1 MHDSHRELGLAH
13 LYVSAEGEV
22 LVYLVDTV
30 ENLLGI
36 GRTLFGTAEWL
47 TGRPIS
53 VHPVMVPDASDAEP
67 ETHHGW
73 HSVE

>member
-1 MHDSHRELGLAH
+1 MHDSQRVLGLAH

-47 TGRPIS
+47 TGGPIS
-53 VHPVMVPDASDAEP
+53 VRPVMVPDAEP
-67 ETHHGW
+67 ETHHEW